1 VPCRFH
7 SKPTDER
14 ELESFCRELRIH
26 DTEHVPGKPFLMV
39 QEPRTLIRFS
49 GVSASTTAVP
59 AEVTMAGTQ
68 LGQSLPSGVTARTH
82 DLMVNN

>member
-1 VPCRFH
+1 
-7 SKPTDER
+7 
-14 ELESFCRELRIH
+14 
-26 DTEHVPGKPFLMV
+26 MV

-68 LGQSLPSGVTARTH
+68 LGQSVPSGVTARTH